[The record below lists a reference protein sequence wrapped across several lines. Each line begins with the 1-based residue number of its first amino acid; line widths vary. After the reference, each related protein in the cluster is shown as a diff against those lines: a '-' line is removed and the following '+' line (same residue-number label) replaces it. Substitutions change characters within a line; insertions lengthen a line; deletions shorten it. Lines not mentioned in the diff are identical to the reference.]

1 MSDKVEETI
10 SRMFPL
16 ALLVIFLASVVVA
29 TVASA

>member
-1 MSDKVEETI
+1 MNDKVKETV
-10 SRMFPL
+10 SRVFPL